1 MSYFTQFPDLLYPS
15 QTPNRNSSFDYV
27 RVKNLFKRAKIR
39 EDFFQNAT
47 VFDRYNI
54 MGDMR
59 PDQVADKLYDNP
71 QLDWVVLL
79 SNNIINVRNEWPLT
93 QYDFNNYVNRKY
105 GEEYLS
111 QIHHYE
117 TIEVRN
123 SYDQIVLQSG
133 LQVNQDFVF
142 KYSDTGINKTLSG
155 SDIITSFSNFDYETQ
170 NNDKKRSI
178 YVLRSEYMQVIL
190 DDMTQIMT
198 YTDSSQ
204 YIDNRTKK
212 GANLRIVSPR

>member
-54 MGDMR
+54 MGNMR

-71 QLDWVVLL
+71 QLDWVILL

-155 SDIITSFSNFDYETQ
+155 SDILTSFSNFDYETQ

-178 YVLRSEYMQVIL
+178 YVLRSEYLQVIL

>member
-59 PDQVADKLYDNP
+59 PDQVADKLYNNP

-155 SDIITSFSNFDYETQ
+155 SDILTSFSNFDYETQ

-178 YVLRSEYMQVIL
+178 YVLRSEYLQVIL
-190 DDMTQIMT
+190 DDMIQIMT

>member
-1 MSYFTQFPDLLYPS
+1 
-15 QTPNRNSSFDYV
+15 
-27 RVKNLFKRAKIR
+27 
-39 EDFFQNAT
+39 
-47 VFDRYNI
+47 
-54 MGDMR
+54 
-59 PDQVADKLYDNP
+59 
-71 QLDWVVLL
+71 
-79 SNNIINVRNEWPLT
+79 LT

-133 LQVNQDFVF
+133 LQVNEDFVF

-155 SDIITSFSNFDYETQ
+155 SDILTSFSNFDYETQ

-178 YVLRSEYMQVIL
+178 YVLRSEYLQVIL

>member
-47 VFDRYNI
+47 VFNKFNV

-59 PDQVADKLYDNP
+59 PDQVADKLYNNP

-155 SDIITSFSNFDYETQ
+155 SNILTSFSNFDYETQ

-178 YVLRSEYMQVIL
+178 YVLRSEYLQVIL

>member
-59 PDQVADKLYDNP
+59 PDQVADKLYKNS
-71 QLDWVVLL
+71 QLDWIVLL

-133 LQVNQDFVF
+133 IQVNEDFVF

-155 SDIITSFSNFDYETQ
+155 SDILTSFSNFDYETQ

-178 YVLRSEYMQVIL
+178 YVLRSEYLQVIL

>member
-47 VFDRYNI
+47 VFNKFNI

-59 PDQVADKLYDNP
+59 PDQVADKLYNNP

-155 SDIITSFSNFDYETQ
+155 SDILTSFSNFDYETQ

-178 YVLRSEYMQVIL
+178 YVLRSEYLQVIL